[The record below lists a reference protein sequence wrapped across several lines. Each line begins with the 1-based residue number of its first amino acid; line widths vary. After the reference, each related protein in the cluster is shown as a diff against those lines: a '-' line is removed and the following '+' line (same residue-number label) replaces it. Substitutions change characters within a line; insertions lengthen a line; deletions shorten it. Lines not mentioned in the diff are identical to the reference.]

1 MAEAQQDV
9 ADGSGVKMER
19 GVVGGEKSVGVV
31 AGLGRAGICT
41 AASRPNR
48 AGAR

>member
-41 AASRPNR
+41 SKLK
-48 AGAR
+48 AGQAR